1 MKVASKVF
9 LLGALL
15 LLAASTAYAAAP
27 VVVAIPDMSINAGAS
42 TTLNVVAY
50 DVDGDNITLTSSL
63 PAWATLNA
71 PTTGT
76 GLVVTTITLN
86 PTASDLGTVS
96 GSVTATANG
105 EATTEPFQL
114 TVNAS
119 GTNLAPIVT
128 APANQTVNEGSNLTF
143 TVTASDAEAIT
154 ALAAAPLPA
163 GATFTAN
170 ASYTSGTF
178 SWTPTSSQSG
188 DYNVVFTASNALSG
202 SATTHIHVVDVT
214 GVNTNPDVTAP
225 ATQSVNEG
233 QMVTFTVT
241 ATDANGDHVTLTA
254 SNVPSGATFTDN
266 GNNTGTFT
274 WTPGSTQSGSYT
286 VTFTGNDGHGGT
298 DAASTVITVNDVT
311 GGGGGGTEATAKL
324 LGAFNS
330 HRKFLCFRID
340 PVNNGFDVRNVDL
353 TTIRFSFG
361 GTTIDAM
368 TGKTSLDWSCESDS
382 ESDGEDR
389 DAAALLHKDG
399 GWDGDGDCGEC
410 DHEDCPSDTTGCTVS
425 LRACFAMS
433 DLRGLFGDQSIP
445 DNLASATITGSLSTG
460 GTFTATL
467 GAPKVAGNGGDNG
480 KGHEKHAL
488 HAKATPNPL
497 NPQTKLTFT
506 LSQAGRVRVLVYDA
520 RGRYVKTLLDENRYA
535 GAQTLTWD
543 GSDAHSRKVSSGMYL
558 FRIVAPEGQD
568 IQRVTVLK

>member
-9 LLGALL
+9 VLGALL

-27 VVVAIPDMSINAGAS
+27 VVVAIPDMSVNAGA
-42 TTLNVVAY
+42 TTTINVVAY
-50 DVDGDNITLTSSL
+50 DVDGDAITLTSSL
-63 PAWATLNA
+63 PAYATLNA

-76 GLVVTTITLN
+76 GIVVTTITLN
-86 PTASDLGTVS
+86 PTAGDLGTVT
-96 GSVTATANG
+96 GSVTATANA
-105 EATTEPFQL
+105 EATTESFQL

-119 GTNLAPIVT
+119 GTDLAPMVT
-128 APANQTVNEGSNLTF
+128 APANQTVNEGTNLTF

-170 ASYTSGTF
+170 VNYTSGTF
-178 SWTPTSSQSG
+178 SWTPSSSQSG

-214 GVNTNPDVTAP
+214 EGNTNPDVTAP
-225 ATQSVNEG
+225 ATESVDEG

-241 ATDANGDHVTLTA
+241 ATDVNGDHVTLTA
-254 SNVPSGATFTDN
+254 ANLPTGASFTDN
-266 GNNTGTFT
+266 GNNTGTFS

-298 DAASTVITVNDVT
+298 DAASTVITVSDVS
-311 GGGGGGTEATAKL
+311 GGGGTEATAKL
-324 LGAFNS
+324 LGAYNV
-330 HRKFLCFRID
+330 HRKFLCFRIE

-353 TTIRFSFG
+353 TSIRFSFG
-361 GTTIDAM
+361 GSTIDAM

-389 DAAALLHKDG
+389 DASAIHKDG
-399 GWDGDGDCGEC
+399 DWGDDDCGEC
-410 DHEDCPSDTTGCTVS
+410 DHEDCPTDTTGCTVS
-425 LRACFAMS
+425 LRACFSMS
-433 DLRGLFGDQSIP
+433 ALQGLFGDQSVP
-445 DNLASATITGSLSTG
+445 DNLVNATITGNLTTG
-460 GTFTATL
+460 GTFTATM
-467 GAPKVAGNGGDNG
+467 GAPKVAGNGGNNGDKG

-506 LSQAGRVRVLVYDA
+506 LSQSGRVRVLVYDA

-535 GAQTLTWD
+535 GDQTLTWD
-543 GSDAHSRKVSSGMYL
+543 GSDSRSRKVSSGVYL